1 LYSTGYALKEKLS
14 KVQISCVKKVTPQE
28 GNNDGNKSI
37 ARIAEVK
44 QNLVTDVSSS
54 RPRKWPMHVIN
65 MYAMKEKLLNF
76 QISQVKKVNC
86 EDIMMASRAY

>member
-54 RPRKWPMHVIN
+54 RPRK
-65 MYAMKEKLLNF
+65 
-76 QISQVKKVNC
+76 
-86 EDIMMASRAY
+86 